1 MESKNSSSELSGF
14 EHLSLNIANSA
25 LYLEHRMCT
34 INVSCIKITKKENR
48 IKKIGGKE
56 GGRKGRRE
64 EENIIKT
71 KL

>member
-1 MESKNSSSELSGF
+1 
-14 EHLSLNIANSA
+14 
-25 LYLEHRMCT
+25 MCT